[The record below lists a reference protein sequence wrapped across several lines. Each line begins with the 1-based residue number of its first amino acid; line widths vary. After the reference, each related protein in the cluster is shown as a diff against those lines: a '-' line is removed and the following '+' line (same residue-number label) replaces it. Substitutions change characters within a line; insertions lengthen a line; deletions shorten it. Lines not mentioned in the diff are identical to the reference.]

1 MRSGLLAVLSVV
13 VLSACTRGVTPL
25 PAPTPMPPP
34 VVTPA
39 PAPAP
44 VVSRVSIATR
54 HDTARYD
61 VTSTARIVR
70 DSGGRP
76 VEEEIITRAQVA
88 FALERTGSAR
98 PGTAR
103 DLRSTGRVD
112 GFTISASERV
122 TGARSSAMQ
131 GAAQGAMLGSTAG
144 GLSRAPLTVPF
155 DASLNGLNA
164 RVAPRPSL
172 VNECDRQEM
181 SAASLVRE
189 LLLRL
194 PPVLEVGATW
204 SDTSRVFLCRGGVP
218 VTAQTVAT
226 AHVRSLSATAG
237 GTQAVVERDLVIR
250 IEGELAT
257 AWRTVAM
264 SGRGTGRQRFVI
276 DAERG
281 RVDSLRSESETRI
294 DVRDSVRPDAGE
306 QSLTQRVVLVAERRP

>member
-1 MRSGLLAVLSVV
+1 
-13 VLSACTRGVTPL
+13 
-25 PAPTPMPPP
+25 
-34 VVTPA
+34 
-39 PAPAP
+39 
-44 VVSRVSIATR
+44 VSIATR

-76 VEEEIITRAQVA
+76 VEEEIVTRAQVA
-88 FALERTGSAR
+88 LALERTGSAR

-131 GAAQGAMLGSTAG
+131 GATQGAMLGSTAG

-194 PPVLEVGATW
+194 PPVLEVGASW

-218 VTAQTVAT
+218 VTVQTTAT
-226 AHVRSLSATAG
+226 AHVRSLTATAD
-237 GTQAVVERDLVIR
+237 GTQAVIERDLVIR

-257 AWRTVAM
+257 AMT
-264 SGRGTGRQRFVI
+264 GRGTGTQRFVV

-294 DVRDSVRPDAGE
+294 EVRDSVRPDAGE